1 MFLCV
6 DESPFLKSAFLYDDA
21 TKKVEKWVIDNKSRP
36 QIKDNI
42 YFGKIVQWLPQIEG
56 AFVDIGLA
64 QNAFFKFNDLKRVYD
79 LKTLKKGDFVF
90 GQVSKEPYQTKG
102 AQLTTDLSV
111 RGHFAV
117 YLPFASGVKISR
129 KIERSDLLTETES
142 ALNEILCDGDGVIV
156 RTQAKGN
163 FEALLEEVKLLKANW
178 LHISRL
184 AMLEKKYRCVHDAN
198 DYWLEVM
205 ELVSR
210 YDVDKILLQESV
222 HEDILKGYGVKRS
235 KIEMR
240 PVGVPCYE
248 QAHLNI
254 NDFLKQ
260 EVFVDPSGLSIVLNE
275 LEAFTIIDIN
285 SDKFTL
291 KKQGNLALNE
301 MAVPLIA
308 SVLAFRRISGVIL
321 IDFLTLTESEQK
333 QMETATLHKI
343 FPLKDGY
350 KGMGFTRLGL
360 YELTKKREQPSLR
373 DLLSLDFRANDLAF
387 WHLHEIYFELKRM
400 AHHTNTKK
408 VTLSLTG
415 TLYEWVKNQPPF
427 NDLPIEVKLA
437 LLPEINGV
445 YRLKTLD
452 NNSLL

>member
-1 MFLCV
+1 MYLCI
-6 DESPFLKSAFLYDDA
+6 DESPFLKSAFLYDGN

-36 QIKDNI
+36 QIKNNI

-64 QNAFFKFNDLKRVYD
+64 QNAFFKFNDLGRVYD

-90 GQVSKEPYQTKG
+90 GQISKEPYQTKG
-102 AQLTTDLSV
+102 AQLTTDLSM

-117 YLPFASGVKISR
+117 YMPYTSGVKISK
-129 KIERSDLLTETES
+129 KIEKTDLLKETEL
-142 ALNEILCDGDGVIV
+142 ALNAILCDGDGVIV

-163 FEALLEEVKLLKANW
+163 FEALIEEVKTLKAHW
-178 LHISRL
+178 ERISRL

-205 ELVSR
+205 EWVSR
-210 YDVDKILLQESV
+210 YEVEKIMLQDMA
-222 HEDILKGYGVKRS
+222 HEDLLKGYGVKRS
-235 KIEMR
+235 QLEMR
-240 PVGVPCYE
+240 PVGIPCYE
-248 QAHLNI
+248 QANLNI
-254 NDFLKQ
+254 NAFLKQ
-260 EVFVDPSGLSIVLNE
+260 EIFVDPSGVSIVLNE

-291 KKQGNLALNE
+291 KKQSNLALNA

-308 SVLAFRRISGVIL
+308 KVLEFRRISGVVL
-321 IDFLTLTESEQK
+321 IDFLSLSDAEQSAFEK
-333 QMETATLHKI
+333 ETLHKA
-343 FPLKDGY
+343 FPLKEGY

-360 YELTKKREQPSLR
+360 YELVKKREQPSLR
-373 DLLSLDFRANDLAF
+373 DLLSLDFRVNDLAF
-387 WHLHEIYFELKRM
+387 WHLHEVYFELKRL
-400 AHHTNTKK
+400 AYHTNTKK
-408 VTLSLTG
+408 VVLSLENS
-415 TLYEWVKNQPPF
+415 LYEWIKNQPSF
-427 NDLPIEVKLA
+427 SDLPLEIKVT

-452 NNSLL
+452 NNTLL